1 MQHEGFCTVF
11 AIIRQTNSSDG
22 LASTADRLKL
32 PWLPMC
38 CEATFIDCS
47 VLISRFRIALAA
59 VLLNCAITSSVTA
72 DTGVRVVASIKPVHS
87 LVSAVM
93 AGVDKPHLI
102 MQGAMSPHT
111 FSMRPSD
118 AVALEDADVIFLI
131 DEVLETSLANP
142 IDTLASN
149 ARVVP
154 LFHAQ
159 GLVYRTLR
167 EGGTFDTHDHHEPH
181 MEDGHSEE
189 NEAVHRHDDSDDH
202 ISHDHSWHEE
212 IDPHIWLDPVNAA
225 AMVRVIANTLYKAHP
240 ANAELYADNAQV
252 LLLRLEELTA
262 QITADLASVQGKPF
276 VVFHDGYRYFEDRFG
291 LAAAG
296 SVVISPGRS
305 PGVRR
310 ISELQKKIRDLGA
323 TCVFAE
329 PQFDMR
335 IVNVIIEGT
344 EARVGTV
351 DPLGAFIENGPEL
364 YFTLLHNMAAS
375 FKDCLVATDQS

>member
-1 MQHEGFCTVF
+1 MFTIF
-11 AIIRQTNSSDG
+11 RQKNSSDG
-22 LASTADRLKL
+22 LASAADRLKL

-38 CEATFIDCS
+38 CEAIFIDCS
-47 VLISRFRIALAA
+47 VLISRFRIVLAA

-72 DTGVRVVASIKPVHS
+72 DTGVRVVTSIKPVHS

-102 MQGAMSPHT
+102 MQDAMSPHT

-131 DEVLETSLANP
+131 DELLETSLANP

-159 GLVYRTLR
+159 GSVHRALR
-167 EGGTFDTHDHHEPH
+167 EGGTFETHDHGHH
-181 MEDGHSEE
+181 VEDGHSEE
-189 NEAVHRHDDSDDH
+189 NEAVHREDDSDDH

-225 AMVRVIANTLYKAHP
+225 AMVRVIADTLYKADP

-252 LLLRLEELTA
+252 LLLRLEELTT
-262 QITADLASVQGKPF
+262 QIAADLASVQGKPF
-276 VVFHDGYRYFEDRFG
+276 IVFHDGYRYFEDRFG

-296 SVVISPGRS
+296 SAVISPDRS

-310 ISELQKKIRDLGA
+310 ILELQDKIRDLGA

-344 EARVGTV
+344 ETRVGTV
-351 DPLGAFIENGPEL
+351 DPLGASIENGPEL

-375 FKDCLVATDQS
+375 FKDCLVAVDQS

>member
-1 MQHEGFCTVF
+1 MF
-11 AIIRQTNSSDG
+11 IYIRQNNSSDR
-22 LASTADRLKL
+22 LASAADRLKL

-47 VLISRFRIALAA
+47 VLISRFRIALAV
-59 VLLNCAITSSVTA
+59 VLLNCAIASSVTA
-72 DTGVRVVASIKPVHS
+72 DSGVRVVTSIKPVHS

-93 AGVDKPHLI
+93 AGVDNPHLI
-102 MQGAMSPHT
+102 MQGATSPHT

-131 DEVLETSLANP
+131 DEALETSLANP

-159 GLVYRTLR
+159 GLVYRAIR
-167 EGGTFDTHDHHEPH
+167 EGGTFETHDHEHQT
-181 MEDGHSEE
+181 EDGHSEE
-189 NEAVHRHDDSDDH
+189 NEAMHRDDDSDDH

-212 IDPHIWLDPVNAA
+212 IDRHIWLDPVNAA
-225 AMVRVIANTLYKAHP
+225 AMVRVIADTLYKAHP

-262 QITADLASVQGKPF
+262 QIAADLASVQGKPF
-276 VVFHDGYRYFEDRFG
+276 IVFHDGYRYFEDRFG
-291 LAAAG
+291 LTAAG
-296 SVVISPGRS
+296 SVVISPDRS

-310 ISELQKKIRDLGA
+310 ISELQDKIRDLGT

-344 EARVGTV
+344 ETRVGTV
-351 DPLGAFIENGPEL
+351 DPLGASIENGPEL
-364 YFTLLHNMAAS
+364 YFTLLRNMAAS
-375 FKDCLVATDQS
+375 FKDCLMAADQSLND

>member
-1 MQHEGFCTVF
+1 MYSVHYC
-11 AIIRQTNSSDG
+11 QTKNSSDG
-22 LASTADRLKL
+22 LVSTADRLKL

-59 VLLNCAITSSVTA
+59 VLFNCAITSSVTA

-102 MQGAMSPHT
+102 IQGAKSPHT

-131 DEVLETSLANP
+131 DELLETSLANP

-159 GLVYRTLR
+159 GSVYRALR
-167 EGGTFDTHDHHEPH
+167 EGGTFETHDHGRHV
-181 MEDGHSEE
+181 EDGHSEE
-189 NEAVHRHDDSDDH
+189 NEAVHQDDDH
-202 ISHDHSWHEE
+202 ISHDHSRHEE

-225 AMVRVIANTLYKAHP
+225 AMVRVIADTLYKADP

-262 QITADLASVQGKPF
+262 QIAADLASVQGKPF
-276 VVFHDGYRYFEDRFG
+276 IVFHDGYRYFEDRFG

-296 SVVISPGRS
+296 SAVISPDRS

-310 ISELQKKIRDLGA
+310 ILELRDKIRDLGA
-323 TCVFAE
+323 TCVFTE

-344 EARVGTV
+344 ETRVGTV
-351 DPLGAFIENGPEL
+351 DPLGASIENGPEL

-375 FKDCLVATDQS
+375 FKDCLVAVDQS

>member
-1 MQHEGFCTVF
+1 
-11 AIIRQTNSSDG
+11 
-22 LASTADRLKL
+22 
-32 PWLPMC
+32 
-38 CEATFIDCS
+38 
-47 VLISRFRIALAA
+47 
-59 VLLNCAITSSVTA
+59 
-72 DTGVRVVASIKPVHS
+72 
-87 LVSAVM
+87 M

-225 AMVRVIANTLYKAHP
+225 AMVRVIADTLYKAHP

-262 QITADLASVQGKPF
+262 QITADLAPVQGKPF

-310 ISELQKKIRDLGA
+310 ISELQEKIRDLGA

>member
-1 MQHEGFCTVF
+1 MLHEGFCTVF
-11 AIIRQTNSSDG
+11 TIIRQRNLSDG
-22 LASTADRLKL
+22 LVSVADRLKL

-47 VLISRFRIALAA
+47 VLMSRFRIALAA
-59 VLLNCAITSSVTA
+59 VLLNCAITGSVTA
-72 DTGVRVVASIKPVHS
+72 DTGVRVVTSIKPVHS

-102 MQGAMSPHT
+102 MQGAVSPHT

-131 DEVLETSLANP
+131 DELLETSLAGP

-149 ARVVP
+149 AQVVR
-154 LFHAQ
+154 LFHAP
-159 GLVYRTLR
+159 GLVYRALR
-167 EGGTFDTHDHHEPH
+167 EGGTFDTHDHGHQT
-181 MEDGHSEE
+181 EDRHSEE
-189 NEAVHRHDDSDDH
+189 NEAVHRDEDSDDH
-202 ISHDHSWHEE
+202 ISHDHIWHEE

-225 AMVRVIANTLYKAHP
+225 AMVRVIADTLYKANP
-240 ANAELYADNAQV
+240 TNAELYADNAQV
-252 LLLRLEELTA
+252 LLLRLEELKT
-262 QITADLASVQGKPF
+262 QIAADLESVQGKPF
-276 VVFHDGYRYFEDRFG
+276 LVFHDGYRYFEDRFG
-291 LAAAG
+291 LAASG
-296 SVVISPGRS
+296 SVVIRLDRS

-310 ISELQKKIRDLGA
+310 ISELQDKIRDLGA

-344 EARVGTV
+344 ESRVGNL
-351 DPLGAFIENGPEL
+351 DPLGVFIENGPEL
-364 YFTLLHNMAAS
+364 YFTVLHNMATS
-375 FKDCLVATDQS
+375 FKDCLVAADQS

>member
-32 PWLPMC
+32 LWVPMC

-47 VLISRFRIALAA
+47 LLISRFRIALAA
-59 VLLNCAITSSVTA
+59 VLLNCAIISSVTA

-225 AMVRVIANTLYKAHP
+225 AMVRVIADTLYKAHP
-240 ANAELYADNAQV
+240 ANAELQTMLYKD
-252 LLLRLEELTA
+252 R
-262 QITADLASVQGKPF
+262 ITAEGQCRALCRQCSSAP
-276 VVFHDGYRYFEDRFG
+276 
-291 LAAAG
+291 APAG
-296 SVVISPGRS
+296 GTKNTDCSGSGISSRQAIC
-305 PGVRR
+305 R
-310 ISELQKKIRDLGA
+310 IPRWLSI
-323 TCVFAE
+323 F
-329 PQFDMR
+329 
-335 IVNVIIEGT
+335 
-344 EARVGTV
+344 
-351 DPLGAFIENGPEL
+351 
-364 YFTLLHNMAAS
+364 
-375 FKDCLVATDQS
+375 